1 METQRQ
7 KHSNMP
13 PIEGW
18 SLLPE
23 TDTYSRFCIVRFH
36 RGQWSVKKLGVVGNS
51 EVEAVRIAPQRYY
64 YVAAGYRTYLG
75 RTDRPILQILTKDML
90 LGVFSPD
97 SHYLFGYSRADG
109 SLKIFDCQRRKARLS
124 VEAEFSLDTESEY
137 DYLLGWYPDSRHVWY
152 TPNWITEEGRS
163 TMGHYY
169 RLDIQ
174 TGQRRRLNAEQVKK
188 LFRDWDLL
196 NPLYRFWHPSL
207 QGNQAFAYSQDAKLR
222 VKVAPHYIYSL
233 DHPNDYSNV
242 YLESRGRDS
251 RLLLKAG
258 DHAWAKIYPQDVS
271 LDGRWVLLL
280 AAYWRDEV
288 RGERRLE
295 HELVVIETRTKEIF
309 YPFRGRQEKYAQI
322 GSPDPLERS
331 YWFGK
336 A

>member
-64 YVAAGYRTYLG
+64 Y
-75 RTDRPILQILTKDML
+75 
-90 LGVFSPD
+90 
-97 SHYLFGYSRADG
+97 
-109 SLKIFDCQRRKARLS
+109 
-124 VEAEFSLDTESEY
+124 
-137 DYLLGWYPDSRHVWY
+137 
-152 TPNWITEEGRS
+152 
-163 TMGHYY
+163 
-169 RLDIQ
+169 
-174 TGQRRRLNAEQVKK
+174 
-188 LFRDWDLL
+188 
-196 NPLYRFWHPSL
+196 
-207 QGNQAFAYSQDAKLR
+207 
-222 VKVAPHYIYSL
+222 
-233 DHPNDYSNV
+233 
-242 YLESRGRDS
+242 
-251 RLLLKAG
+251 LLLKAG

-271 LDGRWVLLL
+271 LDGRWVLFL